1 MIRLLLRGLVATS
14 ALCPMA
20 VQAEEATPPLSVAF
34 NAAIVSDYHFR
45 GISLSNRHP
54 AIQGGVDLSV
64 RSGFFLGTW
73 ASSIADYGGSDIE
86 LDLYG
91 GYGGSLAGIDYTASV
106 LGYVYPGGRAVDY
119 VELQSTVAKTVGPV
133 TTTLT
138 LAYTPDQWNTTRD
151 NLYLGLGADVA
162 IGQTPLTASFGI
174 GRENGAYDEKWDW
187 SAGLSWKL
195 DVLEISGSYV
205 DSNYGDP
212 LEAGR
217 NGGAAFVLSV
227 KASF

>member
-1 MIRLLLRGLVATS
+1 
-14 ALCPMA
+14 
-20 VQAEEATPPLSVAF
+20 
-34 NAAIVSDYHFR
+34 
-45 GISLSNRHP
+45 
-54 AIQGGVDLSV
+54 
-64 RSGFFLGTW
+64 
-73 ASSIADYGGSDIE
+73 
-86 LDLYG
+86 
-91 GYGGSLAGIDYTASV
+91 V